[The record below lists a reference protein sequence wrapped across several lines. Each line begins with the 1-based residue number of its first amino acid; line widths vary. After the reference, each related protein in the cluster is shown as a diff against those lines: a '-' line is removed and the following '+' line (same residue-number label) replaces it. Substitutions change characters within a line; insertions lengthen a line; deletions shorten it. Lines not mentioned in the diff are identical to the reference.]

1 MRGGASM
8 RFHPKS
14 LASSDQRPGPN
25 MASAAA
31 IVAVNRLANGSP
43 LDVAILQISITA
55 TADSSQRGPQPRD
68 QKQSRSREG
77 REGERR
83 KEWRSAPQLPG
94 GTHEEDGADHQA
106 HEQQPDAGPAAGK
119 CGIEPSQH
127 APSHDYSLVAAPW
140 RPPVGSRA

>member
-8 RFHPKS
+8 RFHPNS

-31 IVAVNRLANGSP
+31 IVAVNRLENESP
-43 LDVAILQISITA
+43 LNVVI
-55 TADSSQRGPQPRD
+55 ADLDDRNRHTSQRGPQPRD

-83 KEWRSAPQLPG
+83 GRIAHSCHVARTRRTEPITSRISSKPMPG
-94 GTHEEDGADHQA
+94 
-106 HEQQPDAGPAAGK
+106 QPPANV
-119 CGIEPSQH
+119 E
-127 APSHDYSLVAAPW
+127 
-140 RPPVGSRA
+140 